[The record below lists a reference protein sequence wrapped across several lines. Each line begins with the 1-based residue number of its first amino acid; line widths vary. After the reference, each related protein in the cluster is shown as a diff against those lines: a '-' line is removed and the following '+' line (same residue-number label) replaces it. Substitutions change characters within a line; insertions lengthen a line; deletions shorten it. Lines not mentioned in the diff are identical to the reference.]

1 MKIYFILILSLLFFG
16 CKKDQTIKVD
26 LSKKIIIPKHYVVT
40 KTSDPILIDG
50 KDNEKVWKN
59 AKYSDDFIDIEGIKI
74 PKQKTTIPPRN
85 STHFNTFILPSF

>member
-1 MKIYFILILSLLFFG
+1 M
-16 CKKDQTIKVD
+16 
-26 LSKKIIIPKHYVVT
+26 VT

-74 PKQKTTIPPRN
+74 PKQKNKRKITMG
-85 STHFNTFILPSF
+85 